1 MVRWLAILG
10 VVAHGI
16 VAWFH
21 GDAHRQLGVGLND
34 WQRVFVDVVI
44 LAAPVVA
51 IVMLWTRI
59 ARWGYLLLALAMAGA
74 LVFGVYHHFIAISPD
89 NIAHLPEGNAQAMFK
104 TTAVLLVVT
113 ETFATII
120 GCWGWLAGRAQV

>member
-1 MVRWLAILG
+1 MVRWLAILA
-10 VVAHGI
+10 VVAHAI

-51 IVMLWTRI
+51 VVLVWTRA
-59 ARWGYLLLALAMAGA
+59 ARWGYLLLAAAMAGA

-89 NIAHLPEGNAQAMFK
+89 HVAHLPEGDA
-104 TTAVLLVVT
+104 
-113 ETFATII
+113 
-120 GCWGWLAGRAQV
+120 